1 MPEPLPRL
9 EPLLHEGASEVEA
22 LLLRSGQDDAPPDDA
37 ARART
42 LEAVKLVSQA
52 AVAVGVGAIVWRW
65 LTTSAAGQWFVIGGM
80 VGGTL
85 VASAEIV
92 SAPVTKRPA
101 IEAPS
106 RTPTSTPTSTST
118 PTPTANAPPPV
129 PATATAE
136 HAPAPTRPKEMDL
149 LESVRESLDA
159 SRATAALATLDRYDA
174 LYPSGLLAEEAAF
187 LRIQA
192 LAASGHPAD
201 ARRAA
206 DAFGRKY
213 PGSTYA
219 PRVPGLLEQN
229 P

>member
-1 MPEPLPRL
+1 MTTKDDPRAELASVAASLRAYLEVQVETGAWGLPR
-9 EPLLHEGASEVEA
+9 GATPTASPA
-22 LLLRSGQDDAPPDDA
+22 RRA
-37 ARART
+37 AA
-42 LEAVKLVSQA
+42 
-52 AVAVGVGAIVWRW
+52 
-65 LTTSAAGQWFVIGGM
+65 TS
-80 VGGTL
+80 
-85 VASAEIV
+85 
-92 SAPVTKRPA
+92 
-101 IEAPS
+101 PS
-106 RTPTSTPTSTST
+106 PSTPTSTSTSTSTST
-118 PTPTANAPPPV
+118 PTPTSTPTSNAPPPV